1 MESNHNSSNR
11 RLISVSIKV
20 EIHPGIT
27 ILKAQKKLLDVCGGD
42 AKKIHLFH
50 YGDVWSREV
59 LASHSMTRK
68 CSNAHKEK
76 EPKPC
81 LDATKISALC
91 GKLKVHHFVTK
102 LLEIH
107 TVYCDSSQSTCA

>member
-42 AKKIHLFH
+42 AKKFTYSIMEMS
-50 YGDVWSREV
+50 GPE
-59 LASHSMTRK
+59 K
-68 CSNAHKEK
+68 C
-76 EPKPC
+76 
-81 LDATKISALC
+81 
-91 GKLKVHHFVTK
+91 
-102 LLEIH
+102 
-107 TVYCDSSQSTCA
+107 